1 MAIKK
6 YYGIRFPFSTSNND
20 EIYLDLDE
28 SYKDATKS
36 KVLHVL
42 FTPKGQRLRD
52 PNFGTDLIKYLFE
65 PADGETFNRLK
76 ESIREDIK
84 RYVPDVEFEDISIYY
99 NDDNSRV
106 VVVHYSVVKGNIIEK
121 SSVAVKI

>member
-1 MAIKK
+1 MAVSK
-6 YYGIRFPFSTSNND
+6 YYGIRYPFSNLNN
-20 EIYLDLDE
+20 EKMYLDLDE
-28 SYKDATKS
+28 TYKDGTKS

-65 PADGETFNRLK
+65 PSDEDTFNRLK
-76 ESIREDIK
+76 ESIKDDIK
-84 RYVPDVEFEDISIYY
+84 RYVPNVEFEDISIFED
-99 NDDNSRV
+99 NDNSKV
-106 VVVHYSVVKGNIIEK
+106 IVVHYSVVRGNIIEK

>member
-1 MAIKK
+1 MAVSK
-6 YYGIRFPFSTSNND
+6 YYGIRYPFSNLNN
-20 EIYLDLDE
+20 EKMYLDLDE
-28 SYKDATKS
+28 TYKDGTKS

-65 PADGETFNRLK
+65 PSDEDTFNRLK
-76 ESIREDIK
+76 ESIKDDIK
-84 RYVPDVEFEDISIYY
+84 RYVPNVEFEDISIFED
-99 NDDNSRV
+99 NDNSKV
-106 VVVHYSVVKGNIIEK
+106 IVVHYSVVKGNIIEK

>member
-1 MAIKK
+1 MSIKK
-6 YYGIRFPFSTSNND
+6 YYGIRFPFGANNDD
-20 EIYLDLDE
+20 EIYMDLDE
-28 SYKDATKS
+28 TYKDSIKS

-52 PNFGTDLIKYLFE
+52 PNFGTDLIKYIFE
-65 PADGETFNRLK
+65 PADDNTFNRLK
-76 ESIREDIK
+76 ESIKEDIK
-84 RYVPDVEFEDISIYY
+84 RYVPGVEFEDMSIYY

-106 VVVHYSVVKGNIIEK
+106 IVIHYSVTKGNTIEK

>member
-1 MAIKK
+1 MAVKK
-6 YYGIRFPFSTSNND
+6 YYGIKYPFSND
-20 EIYLDLDE
+20 NDEEIYLDLDE
-28 SYKDATKS
+28 SYKDSIKS

-42 FTPKGQRLRD
+42 FTPKGQRLRG

-65 PADGETFNRLK
+65 PADDETFNRLK

-84 RYVPDVEFEDISIYY
+84 RYVPGVEFDDMSIYY

-106 VVVHYSVVKGNIIEK
+106 IVIHYSVERGNTIEK

>member
-1 MAIKK
+1 MAVKK
-6 YYGIRFPFSTSNND
+6 YYGIRFPFSTSND
-20 EIYLDLDE
+20 EEIYLDLDE
-28 SYKDATKS
+28 SYKDSIKS
-36 KVLHVL
+36 RVLHVL

-65 PADGETFNRLK
+65 PADDETLNRLK

-84 RYVPDVEFEDISIYY
+84 RYVPGVEFDDISIYY
-99 NDDNSRV
+99 KDDNSRIV
-106 VVVHYSVVKGNIIEK
+106 VIHYSVVKGNTIEK

>member
-1 MAIKK
+1 MGVKK
-6 YYGIRFPFSTSNND
+6 YYGIKYPFSSDNDD
-20 EIYLDLDE
+20 EIYMDLDE
-28 SYKDATKS
+28 TYKDSIKS

-65 PADGETFNRLK
+65 PADDNTFNRLK

-84 RYVPDVEFEDISIYY
+84 RYVPGVEFEDISIYY

-106 VVVHYSVVKGNIIEK
+106 IVIHYSVTKGNTIEK

>member
-1 MAIKK
+1 MAVKK
-6 YYGIRFPFSTSNND
+6 YYGIKYPFSSDNNE

-65 PADGETFNRLK
+65 PADDETFNRLK

-84 RYVPDVEFEDISIYY
+84 RYVPGVEFDDMSIYY

-106 VVVHYSVVKGNIIEK
+106 IVIHYSVVKGNTIEK

>member
-1 MAIKK
+1 MAVKK

-20 EIYLDLDE
+20 EIYLDLDDN
-28 SYKDATKS
+28 YKDSVKS

-65 PADGETFNRLK
+65 PSDGETLNRLK

-84 RYVPDVEFEDISIYY
+84 RYVPAVEFDDISIYS
-99 NDDNSRV
+99 NEDNSKI
-106 VVVHYSVVKGNIIEK
+106 VVVHYSVTKGNIVEK

>member
-1 MAIKK
+1 MGVKK
-6 YYGIRFPFSTSNND
+6 YYGIKYPFSSDNDD
-20 EIYLDLDE
+20 EIYMDLDE
-28 SYKDATKS
+28 TYKDSIKS

-52 PNFGTDLIKYLFE
+52 PNFGTDLIKYIFE
-65 PADGETFNRLK
+65 PADDNTFNRLK

-84 RYVPDVEFEDISIYY
+84 RYVPGVEFEDMSIYY

-106 VVVHYSVVKGNIIEK
+106 IVIHYSVTKGNTIEK

>member
-1 MAIKK
+1 MGVKK
-6 YYGIRFPFSTSNND
+6 YYGIKYPFSSDNDD
-20 EIYLDLDE
+20 EIYMDLDE
-28 SYKDATKS
+28 TYKDSIKS

-52 PNFGTDLIKYLFE
+52 PNFGTDLIKYIFE
-65 PADGETFNRLK
+65 PADDNTFNRLK
-76 ESIREDIK
+76 ESIKEDIK
-84 RYVPDVEFEDISIYY
+84 RYVPGVEFEDMSIYY

-106 VVVHYSVVKGNIIEK
+106 IVIHYSVTKGNTIEK